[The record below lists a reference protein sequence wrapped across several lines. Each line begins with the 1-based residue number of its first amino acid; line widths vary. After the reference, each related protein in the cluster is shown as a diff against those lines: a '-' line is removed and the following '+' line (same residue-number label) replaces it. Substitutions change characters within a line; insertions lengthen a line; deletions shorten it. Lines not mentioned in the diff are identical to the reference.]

1 MTSDGRTIMIVG
13 ADTPVRRAFTL
24 LIEALGAVVV
34 WRRPGESVAHDA
46 EIAAVVVFGDD
57 MVAALEPR
65 RLASALTA
73 LRGRPLLLVGLGV
86 NGEMLDG
93 LAEVT
98 GVRLTRAAPAYL
110 VSYTFAADEPL
121 LWPFAGLCLAE
132 RNPRV
137 LAPLGDDRALQP
149 LISTAAGHVM
159 GRLLTGG
166 SAVYLSAVSG
176 WEGGPPPILWR
187 SFRPE
192 SFLDTLPVMA
202 FARAALAGQGWTRPT
217 GQATCIVDD
226 PNLRRLRYGHL
237 DFRAAVRLARERP
250 FHLSVGFVP
259 LDYRSTSGSVAQLFR
274 ANPQALS
281 LLIHGN
287 DHLRLELARDVPDAE
302 AATSVRQA
310 LARMARHEAAT
321 GVACPAVMTPPHGA
335 CTPRWVRALRSA
347 GYTAVVATATH
358 PHTDWPEDEG
368 ASELH
373 EMLCGELGLHG
384 FPVILRYPLSAPRE
398 RWLFAAWLEKPLIIY
413 AHHGDF
419 GGGAEELRARVDFIN
434 DRVGPRWASI
444 ADVVH
449 DNYQLRARGRT
460 ADVRVFS
467 NDVVIRVPEDVDE
480 IVVAKEG
487 RDIPWQGE
495 AILVDGR
502 PIEGGERSP
511 TSLCVLVPTNG
522 RTQLRV
528 RFVPEAS
535 VSHSDLR
542 VSPRSRARRMVTEA
556 RDRLAPAVD
565 GVVGH
570 LGRRQD
576 VYD

>member
-1 MTSDGRTIMIVG
+1 VIRGGRTILIVA

-24 LIEALGAVVV
+24 LVDALGAAVV
-34 WRRPGESVAHDA
+34 WRRPGEPVADDA
-46 EIAAVVVFGDD
+46 EIAAVVAFGDD

-65 RLASALTA
+65 QLASALSA
-73 LRGRPLLLVGLGV
+73 LRGRPLLLVGLGA
-86 NGEMLDG
+86 NGEVLDG

-137 LAPLGDDRALQP
+137 LAPLGDDRALRP

-159 GRLLTGG
+159 GRLRTGG
-166 SAVYLSAVSG
+166 SAVYVSAVSA
-176 WEGGPPPILWR
+176 WQGGPPPILGR

-202 FARAALAGQGWTRPT
+202 FARAALAGQGWRRPT
-217 GQATCIVDD
+217 SHATCIVDD

-237 DFRAAVRLARERP
+237 DFRAAVRLASERP

-259 LDYRSTSGSVAQLFR
+259 LDYRSTSEAVARLFR
-274 ANPQALS
+274 AHPQALS

-310 LARMARHEAAT
+310 LARMARHQAAT
-321 GVACPAVMTPPHGA
+321 GVPCPAVMTPPHGA
-335 CTPRWVRALRSA
+335 CTRPWVRALRSA

-358 PHTDWPEDEG
+358 PHTERPEDEG

-384 FPVILRYPLSAPRE
+384 FPIILRYPLTAPRE

-413 AHHGDF
+413 THHGDF

-434 DRVGPRWASI
+434 DRVAPTWASI

-460 ADVRVFS
+460 ADVRVYS
-467 NDVVIRVPEDVDE
+467 NDVVIRVPEGVEE

-487 RDIPWQGE
+487 CDIPWQDE

-502 PIEGGERSP
+502 PIEGGVRSP

-535 VSHSDLR
+535 VSYSDLR
-542 VSPRSRARRMVTEA
+542 VSPRSRTRRMVTEA

-570 LGRRQD
+570 LARRQD